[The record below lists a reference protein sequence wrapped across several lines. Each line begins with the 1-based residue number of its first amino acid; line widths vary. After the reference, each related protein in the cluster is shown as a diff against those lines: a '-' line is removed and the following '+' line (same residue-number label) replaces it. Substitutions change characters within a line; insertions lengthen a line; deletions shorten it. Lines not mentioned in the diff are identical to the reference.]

1 MWYVV
6 ERTLSWGFR
15 DFSSVLDL
23 ATAKLCDLEEVTFP
37 FPPLDFFIGN
47 KKRLELNFAIQ
58 SVVHETAA
66 SISPGSLLGLWASLQ
81 IYCFRFHGLTKSSG
95 GSH

>member
-15 DFSSVLDL
+15 DFASVLDL

-47 KKRLELNFAIQ
+47 KKRLEL
-58 SVVHETAA
+58 T
-66 SISPGSLLGLWASLQ
+66 LLFKVWSMKQQHPYHLGA
-81 IYCFRFHGLTKSSG
+81 C
-95 GSH
+95 